1 MRSTFMGLEMGRR
14 SIITQ
19 QATLD
24 VTGHNIANANTP
36 GFTRQAAAI
45 HTTAPWAA
53 PSMYN
58 IQPGQ
63 YGTGVMVGE
72 IRRLRDEFV
81 DMQIRDESQASGYWD
96 AMQTTLDTIEMV
108 LNEPTDQGL
117 RGVLDNF
124 WEAWQG
130 LVESPESESVR
141 EVVKERGMAVADTF
155 HHMYD
160 QLSNLRL
167 DLNSQVETKVEEINS
182 IARQLADLNQQIKAI
197 KLSGQAPNDLIDR
210 RDLLLDQISCLVD
223 AQITIESNEMATVL
237 VGGAPLLMGS
247 RTVSLGLN
255 TDTKGMYK
263 VIWDMDPE
271 SHPGTAITGRPASSI
286 DDMEVA
292 ITSGEL
298 MGLLEARGFAENSEL
313 GKDRNLVPGLM
324 EELNK
329 LARAIILDTND
340 IHRDGYSLNNNN
352 GDDPDGINFFNQD
365 SSLDPDD
372 LTIEWARLI
381 SVDSQITADVNN
393 IAAASSRTRDD
404 LGTPINFGDGGN
416 ALLLAQL
423 KHSRSDNLDSVTID
437 DYWSSQVSSIGVK
450 SQEATRMVENQATL
464 LNQLEFRRQS
474 TAGVSLDEEMTN
486 MIKFQHAYNAAARY
500 ITAIDEAIDV
510 IVNRMG
516 ITGR

>member
-1 MRSTFMGLEMGRR
+1 MRSTFMALEMGRR

-36 GFTRQAAAI
+36 GFTRQAASI

-58 IQPGQ
+58 IRPGQ

-72 IRRLRDEFV
+72 IRRLRDEFI

-117 RGVLDNF
+117 RGVLDSF

-155 HHMYD
+155 HHMYN
-160 QLSNLRL
+160 QLRNLRL
-167 DLNSQVETKVEEINS
+167 DLNTQVKTKVEEINS
-182 IARQLADLNQQIKAI
+182 VARQIADVNQQIKAI

-210 RDLLLDQISCLVD
+210 RDLLLDQISYLVD
-223 AQITIESNEMATVL
+223 AQIAIESNEMATVL
-237 VGGAPLLMGS
+237 IGGAPLVMGS

-263 VIWDMDPE
+263 MVWDMDPD
-271 SHPGTAITGRPASSI
+271 SHPGTVITGRPASSI

-298 MGLLEARGFAENSEL
+298 MGLLEARGFAEYSEL
-313 GKDRNLVPGLM
+313 GKARNLVPNLM
-324 EELNK
+324 DSLNQ
-329 LARAIILDTND
+329 LARALVIDTNT
-340 IHRDGYSLNNNN
+340 IHRQGYSLNNIN
-352 GDDPDGINFFNQD
+352 GADPDGINFFNQD
-365 SSLDPDD
+365 GIDMTDT
-372 LTIEWARLI
+372 TIEWARLI

-423 KHSRSDNLDSVTID
+423 KHNRSGTLDPFTID
-437 DYWSSQVSSIGVK
+437 DYWNSQVSSVGVK
-450 SQEATRMVENQATL
+450 AQEATRMVENQTTL
-464 LNQLEFRRQS
+464 LNQLEFKRQS

-486 MIKFQHAYNAAARY
+486 MIRFQHAYNAAARY